1 MLHKLAWYQLIS
13 EKRRLVAALAGIAFA
28 VLLQL
33 MQFGFRDAL
42 FTSAT
47 TLHSHLRGELV
58 IVSTQYEYLL
68 ATGSVTRR
76 RFQQAQAVPGVAA
89 VSPVYVGGA
98 AFKNIETLDDRR
110 ILIVAFDPDD
120 DVIDEPTVVAGLDRI
135 RIPDVVLFDER
146 GRLDFGP
153 VADRVRDGGDLKA
166 QLGGRQVTVGGLF
179 TLGVSFAAN
188 GHLVMSDST
197 FRTLT
202 GRPEGTYELGVVRLA
217 PGADVS
223 TVQAA
228 LEAQLPDDVR
238 VLTQQQFIDVE
249 RAFWD
254 KSSPIGFI
262 FLLGTLI
269 GLLVGAVIV
278 YQILYT
284 DVSDHLG
291 EYATLK
297 AMGYS
302 DRHFYYVVLEEALI
316 LSVAGFPF
324 GFASALLLYAVAR
337 NVTRL
342 PITMTTSRAVL
353 VFVLT
358 VAMCAVAGMM
368 ATRKLRAA
376 DPAEVF

>member
-89 VSPVYVGGA
+89 VAPVYVGGA

-153 VADRVRDGGDLKA
+153 VAERVRAGGDLKA

-188 GHLVMSDST
+188 GHLVMSDAT

-202 GRPEGTYELGVVRLA
+202 GRPEGTCELGVVRLA
-217 PGADVS
+217 PGTDVAS
-223 TVQAA
+223 AQAA
-228 LEAQLPDDVR
+228 IEAQLPDDVR

-342 PITMTTSRAVL
+342 PITMTTSRALL